1 MKKCIIFFWKHLL
14 WPLLFGFICFFSY
27 PIVLDIFSDNI
38 AIEPEKISIE
48 KYTKKQSHLDFIEYN
63 FDIIN
68 NKNISRHGIW
78 ARIYSNKPLYSSIS
92 IEPDSIN
99 PRKMVSFKNDFMSL
113 ETLRIDGIDSEQKRC
128 VWIFIQSIRAK
139 ERKPFLLRLE
149 VSKTNESE
157 LKEAQIFFKVLDDG
171 SKDPLPSFMKGDL
184 AEGRM
189 GFHIKPPEKIEGAK
203 YSFVSIE
210 KSRILSI
217 DDNLSNSGN

>member
-1 MKKCIIFFWKHLL
+1 MKKCIKFFWKHLL

-68 NKNISRHGIW
+68 NKNFSRHGIW
-78 ARIYSNKPLYSSIS
+78 TKIYSNKSLCSSIS

-99 PRKMVSFKNDFMSL
+99 PRKIVSFKNNFMSL
-113 ETLRIDGIDSEQKRC
+113 ETLRIDGTDSEQKRC
-128 VWIFIQSIRAK
+128 IWIFLQSIRAK

-149 VSKTNESE
+149 ISKNNQSE
-157 LKEAQIFFKVLDDG
+157 LNEAQIFFKVLDDG
-171 SKDPLPSFMKGDL
+171 SENPLPSFMKGDL

-189 GFHIKPPEKIEGAK
+189 GFHINPPEIIEDAK
-203 YSFVSIE
+203 YSFISIE
-210 KSRILSI
+210 KSRILTS
-217 DDNLSNSGN
+217 DNTLSNQGN